1 MSQENMNYL
10 PDNPPEEKHKYPFL
24 VDDEE
29 YEYIMLLNRALKK
42 IRKSDNYPDYHNFLN
57 TSQKYKLISLFI
69 DPKHRKTVKSA
80 AKNHHQLKRDKMNYL
95 LIEAIINLFIQI
107 CKLTDDPLAPWEKSN
122 RMSPGAFKRLIEGRD
137 ADYEELQE
145 ELEKLK
151 EKNLKGYIK
160 EDIYDKYK
168 EEKKLEIKEYQKQ
181 TEKYKLKLEEQEKYY
196 KEKLE
201 KVTERHQKAQKHLSK
216 HIQDKAAIDQ
226 AKDIVNYDSSDS
238 TD

>member
-1 MSQENMNYL
+1 MT
-10 PDNPPEEKHKYPFL
+10 EEKHKCLPRL
-24 VDDEE
+24 IDDEE
-29 YEYIMLLNRALKK
+29 CEYIVLLHRALTK
-42 IRKSDNYPDYHNFLN
+42 IRNSDNYPDYQNFLN
-57 TSQKYKLISLFI
+57 TSQKYKLISLFL

-107 CKLTDDPLAPWEKSN
+107 CKLTDDPLAPWEKDH

-137 ADYEELQE
+137 ADYEELVE

-160 EDIYDKYK
+160 EEIYDKYK
-168 EEKKLEIKEYQKQ
+168 AEKQQEIKEYQKQ
-181 TEKYKLKLEEQEKYY
+181 TEKYKMKLQEQEKYY

-201 KVTERHQKAQKHLSK
+201 KVSQRHQKTQKHLSK
-216 HIQDKAAIDQ
+216 QIQDQ
-226 AKDIVNYDSSDS
+226 SNDIENCDKQTHHDSEAD
-238 TD
+238 DREVVYY